1 VRDQTSFRLRDL
13 FRSLFLLFRSLEG
26 RQRRQHGPLLAE
38 ESSLQVAEISR
49 YSPDEEITSIC
60 ADFLVADAVRPNR
73 SAAGALKVLGFH
85 GTPLRWYHRRNRC
98 F

>member
-60 ADFLVADAVRPNR
+60 ADFLVELRGFEPMAI
-73 SAAGALKVLGFH
+73 AGRCDLELD
-85 GTPLRWYHRRNRC
+85 RR
-98 F
+98 